1 MPNSMVP
8 SQMKDVERSSVAGVR
23 KALATLGAVVAEV
36 DRQLRY
42 VWIDNPHPDFD
53 PEAAV
58 GKRDDEL
65 VGIVDAEEIMG
76 LKRDTFSAEAPISR
90 VLSFKRTDGLRFY
103 SLFAYPI
110 REPSGRVEAILTL
123 GFDIPAPTTD
133 SRGTFIKKPKA
144 R

>member
-1 MPNSMVP
+1 
-8 SQMKDVERSSVAGVR
+8 MKDVERSSVAGVR
-23 KALATLGAVVAEV
+23 KALAALGAVVAEV

-53 PEAAV
+53 AKAAL

-65 VGIVDAEEIMG
+65 ISRADAEEIMA
-76 LKRDTFSAEAPISR
+76 LKRDAFSGQAPVSR
-90 VLSFKRTDGLRFY
+90 VLSFKRSDGLRSY

-110 REPSGRVEAILTL
+110 REPSGRVDAILTV
-123 GFDIPAPTTD
+123 GFDVPAATAD
-133 SRGTFIKKPKA
+133 R